1 MEKQELKDQ
10 KLDVRYLKDEE
21 RIRSRALYDEVFV
34 EDADAFSELY
44 YQIKT
49 QDNQILV
56 AEDNGAIVSMLHRNP
71 YTFRFRGTSIPAE
84 YIVAVATKVTY
95 RHQGLMREL
104 LPKALRDM
112 YADGRPFTFLM
123 PADEAIYTPFDF
135 RLMGNDD
142 EESLVTRKPE
152 ELAEEYDLF
161 VEKDAQYQ
169 KRHIEWPEWESTPMM
184 LRLVDVEKFVER
196 IGAEKPQSLI
206 LHITDPI
213 LPENDSVFD
222 WNFTEEGSQLTR
234 SDAEPEITISI
245 ADLGSF
251 LFGMLGAEEL
261 PGITK
266 TVFQKLEQVRVVDG
280 VYINELV

>member
-1 MEKQELKDQ
+1 MEKQKLKDQ

-44 YQIKT
+44 YQIKA

-104 LPKALRDM
+104 LTKALRDM

-142 EESLVTRKPE
+142 EESLVTRKPG

-213 LPENDSVFD
+213 LSENDSVFD

>member
-1 MEKQELKDQ
+1 MEKQKLKDQ

-44 YQIKT
+44 YQIKA

-104 LPKALRDM
+104 LTKALRDM

-222 WNFTEEGSQLTR
+222 WSFTEEGSQLTR
-234 SDAEPEITISI
+234 SDAESEITISI

>member
-1 MEKQELKDQ
+1 MERNSLE
-10 KLDVRYLKDEE
+10 KLTIHYLTDTE
-21 RIRSRALYDEVFV
+21 RIRSRELYDEVFV

-44 YQIKT
+44 YQIKA

-56 AEDNGAIVSMLHRNP
+56 AEDGDAIVSMLHRNP
-71 YTFRFRGTSIPAE
+71 YTFRFRGASIPAD

-95 RHQGLMREL
+95 RHQGLMRAL
-104 LPKALRDM
+104 LTKALRDM

-142 EESLVTRKPE
+142 EESLAALKPDD
-152 ELAEEYDLF
+152 LAEDYDLF
-161 VEKDAQYQ
+161 VEKDEAYR
-169 KRHIEWPEWESTPMM
+169 KRHIDWPEWEATPMM
-184 LRLVDVEKFVER
+184 LRLVDMGAFVTH
-196 IGAEKPQSLI
+196 IGAEEPQSLVVRV
-206 LHITDPI
+206 TDPV
-213 LPENDSVFD
+213 LPENDGVFC
-222 WNFTEEGSQLTR
+222 WSFTEEGSALTR
-234 SDAEPEITISI
+234 SDAEPELTISI

-266 TVFQKLEQVRVVDG
+266 TAFQKLEQVRVVDG

>member
-1 MEKQELKDQ
+1 MEKQKLKDQ

-44 YQIKT
+44 YQIKA

-104 LPKALRDM
+104 LTKALRDM

-222 WNFTEEGSQLTR
+222 WSFTEEGSQLTR

>member
-1 MEKQELKDQ
+1 MEQH
-10 KLDVRYLKDEE
+10 KLENLTIHYLTDAE

-44 YQIKT
+44 YQIKA

-104 LPKALRDM
+104 LTKALRDM

>member
-1 MEKQELKDQ
+1 MKQH
-10 KLDVRYLKDEE
+10 KLENLTIHYLTDAE

-44 YQIKT
+44 YQIKAE
-49 QDNQILV
+49 DNQILV

-104 LPKALRDM
+104 LTKALRDM

>member
-1 MEKQELKDQ
+1 MKQH
-10 KLDVRYLKDEE
+10 KLENLTIHYLTDAE

-44 YQIKT
+44 YQIKAE
-49 QDNQILV
+49 DNQILV

-104 LPKALRDM
+104 LTKALRDM

-222 WNFTEEGSQLTR
+222 WSFTEEGSQLTR

>member
-1 MEKQELKDQ
+1 MKQH
-10 KLDVRYLKDEE
+10 KLENLTIHYLTDAE

-44 YQIKT
+44 YQIKAE
-49 QDNQILV
+49 DNQILV

-104 LPKALRDM
+104 LTKALRDM

-184 LRLVDVEKFVER
+184 LRLVDVEKFVEH

>member
-44 YQIKT
+44 YQIKA

-104 LPKALRDM
+104 LTKALRDM

>member
-1 MEKQELKDQ
+1 MEKQELKNQ
-10 KLDVRYLKDEE
+10 ELEVRYLKDEE
-21 RIRSRALYDEVFV
+21 RSRSRALYDEVFV

-44 YQIKT
+44 YQIKA
-49 QDNQILV
+49 QDDQILV
-56 AEDNGAIVSMLHRNP
+56 AEDDGAIVSMLHRNP
-71 YTFRFRGTSIPAE
+71 YTFRFRGMSIPAD

-95 RHQGLMREL
+95 RHRGLMREL
-104 LPKALRDM
+104 LTKALRDM

-142 EESLVTRKPE
+142 EESLAVRNPE

-196 IGAEKPQSLI
+196 IGAEEPQSLI
-206 LHITDPI
+206 LRITDPI

-222 WNFTEEGSQLTR
+222 WNFTEEGSSLTR
-234 SDAEPEITISI
+234 SGAEPELTISI

-266 TVFQKLEQVRVVDG
+266 AAFQKLEQVRVVDG

>member
-1 MEKQELKDQ
+1 MKQH
-10 KLDVRYLKDEE
+10 KLENLTIHYLTDAE

-44 YQIKT
+44 YQIKA

-104 LPKALRDM
+104 LTKALRDM

-266 TVFQKLEQVRVVDG
+266 TAFQKLEQVRVVDG